1 MLILKKNRSARDVLF
16 IDSSKNF
23 EKQKNQNNLRG
34 ADIQKIVDAYKKR
47 KTIPQYAHLADYEEI
62 VRNDYNLNIPRY
74 VDTFE
79 EEAPI
84 DIVAL
89 SREMTDLNA
98 QIRQKETEFLS
109 LLDELAI
116 TDETREMIEATKKIF
131 V

>member
-1 MLILKKNRSARDVLF
+1 VLILKKNRSARDVLF

>member
-1 MLILKKNRSARDVLF
+1 LKKNRSARDVLF

>member
-1 MLILKKNRSARDVLF
+1 MKKNRSARDVLF